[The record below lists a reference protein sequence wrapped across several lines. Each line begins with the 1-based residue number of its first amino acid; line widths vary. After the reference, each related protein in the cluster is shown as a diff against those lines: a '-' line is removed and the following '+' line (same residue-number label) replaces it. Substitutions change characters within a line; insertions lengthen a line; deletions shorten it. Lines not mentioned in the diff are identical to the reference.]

1 MDRVHVDQ
9 AKSLNIAVVNFNIV
23 FYEGKIDMKNTLLTV
38 TKITL
43 QAVAL
48 VFTLVFTLAFGTVAM
63 AEEKKEIILEGHEKL
78 ATVNGKD
85 ITVLDWSLEFQSLPE
100 EAQQQGQR
108 ALYLPLLD
116 TLINKTAVADKA
128 IAEGLAETEDYK
140 AFLAKLKRDLLFQTY
155 LERKLKEILAEVD
168 LRQEYEK
175 VKSEWKGQ
183 QEIETSHI
191 LVKSR
196 KDAEDII
203 VALNNG
209 ADFKALAK
217 AKSTGPSGPAGGSI
231 NWVSR
236 GQTVQPFEDALFGL
250 DDGDITQKPVKTQ
263 FGWHVISRQNS
274 REKRIPTFES
284 MEPQLRQA
292 VIDREYEKIVE
303 SVMKTAKVKK
313 HVIKRTK

>member
-48 VFTLVFTLAFGTVAM
+48 VFTVAFGTVAM
-63 AEEKKEIILEGHEKL
+63 AEEKKEATITLQGHEKL
-78 ATVNGKD
+78 ATINGKD
-85 ITVLDWSLEFQSLPE
+85 ITVLDWNVEFQSLPE
-100 EAQQQGQR
+100 ETQKQGQN

-116 TLINKTAVADKA
+116 TLINKTAIADKA
-128 IAEGLAETEDYK
+128 IAEGLAETKEYK
-140 AFLAKLKRDLLFQTY
+140 AFLAKTKRDVLSQMY
-155 LERKLKEILAEVD
+155 VDMKLDKILAEVD
-168 LRQEYEK
+168 LKQEYEK

-217 AKSTGPSGPAGGSI
+217 AKSTGPSGPAGGGI
-231 NWVSR
+231 GWVSK
-236 GQTVQPFEDALFGL
+236 GQTVPPFEEALFDL
-250 DDGDITQKPVKTQ
+250 DNGDISEKPVKTQ
-263 FGWHVISRQNS
+263 FGWHVISRENS

-284 MEPQLRQA
+284 MESQLRQA
-292 VIDREYEKIVE
+292 VIDRELAKLIE
-303 SVMKTAKVKK
+303 SVMKTAKVKR
-313 HVIKRTK
+313 HEIEDTK